1 MLRRRRHYPLIA
13 LLLLLLATPA
23 QARQSDLEKPIR
35 LSADRAEIDE
45 LENVSRYEG
54 NVRITQ
60 GTLRISADTVHVT
73 APARS
78 VKTVQAWGRRAT
90 FEQVLDDGR
99 QVHAEAEKMTYDAS
113 THIILLEGDAW
124 LTQGRNEFS
133 SARIEYDIGK
143 ERVIAGAPAQGDRVD
158 IIFHPD
164 KSGED
169 STGDGASAP

>member
-1 MLRRRRHYPLIA
+1 MLRSLRHYPVLA
-13 LLLLLLATPA
+13 LLLLVLASSA
-23 QARQSDLEKPIR
+23 QARQSDLEKPIH

-45 LENVSRYEG
+45 LANVSRYEG

-164 KSGED
+164 QSGED
-169 STGDGASAP
+169 GDGAPAP